1 MADVHKSSFDDA
13 ELPENES
20 FGEDAPDDLESNLED
35 DPGTGRGPSLDEL
48 TDIYAALI
56 QRDDDANVA
65 SVDEPEADPDNL
77 EEEEFEEEEVDE
89 EEFDEEEFEEEEF
102 EEEEFQEEEPLPPV
116 EVTPLSILE
125 SMLFVGN
132 PENEPLKS
140 KQVAALLRG
149 VSPREID
156 ELVKQLNERYAD
168 RGCPY
173 QVDSVG
179 GGYLMRLRPEFSQF
193 RDKFYGRI
201 REARL
206 SQQAIDVLA
215 IVAYRPGATRVEI
228 DDLRGRNSGSILSQL
243 VRRRLLRVERTGE
256 KPRKPSYFPT
266 DRFLG
271 LFGLENLDELPQS
284 QELEY
289 ED

>member
-1 MADVHKSSFDDA
+1 MADVHKSNSDDP
-13 ELPENES
+13 ELPELEPVDDDS
-20 FGEDAPDDLESNLED
+20 TGDLESQVES
-35 DPGTGRGPSLDEL
+35 DPETGRGPSLDEL
-48 TDIYAALI
+48 SGIYAALI
-56 QRDDDANVA
+56 QRDDDASA
-65 SVDEPEADPDNL
+65 APVDDSEAEQEDLDEVEP
-77 EEEEFEEEEVDE
+77 V
-89 EEFDEEEFEEEEF
+89 
-102 EEEEFQEEEPLPPV
+102 EEEPAPSV
-116 EVTPLSILE
+116 DVTPLSILE
-125 SMLFVGN
+125 AMLFVGN
-132 PENEPLKS
+132 PENEPLGA

-156 ELVKQLNERYAD
+156 ELVKKLNERYVD

-179 GGYLMRLRPEFSQF
+179 AGYLMRLRPEFSQF

-228 DDLRGRNSGSILSQL
+228 DDLRGRNSSSILSQL

-271 LFGLENLDELPQS
+271 LFGLDQLDELPQS

>member
-1 MADVHKSSFDDA
+1 
-13 ELPENES
+13 
-20 FGEDAPDDLESNLED
+20 
-35 DPGTGRGPSLDEL
+35 
-48 TDIYAALI
+48 
-56 QRDDDANVA
+56 
-65 SVDEPEADPDNL
+65 
-77 EEEEFEEEEVDE
+77 
-89 EEFDEEEFEEEEF
+89 
-102 EEEEFQEEEPLPPV
+102 
-116 EVTPLSILE
+116 
-125 SMLFVGN
+125 MLFVGN
-132 PENEPLKS
+132 SENEPLKS

>member
-1 MADVHKSSFDDA
+1 MADVQKSNSDDQELPDSEAVFEDPSA
-13 ELPENES
+13 ELRLSVE
-20 FGEDAPDDLESNLED
+20 EDSEP
-35 DPGTGRGPSLDEL
+35 GRGPSLDEL
-48 TDIYAALI
+48 SGIYAALI
-56 QRDDDANVA
+56 KRDNESTAEPDEGDDAA
-65 SVDEPEADPDNL
+65 QPLECSDDEDLL
-77 EEEEFEEEEVDE
+77 EEVT
-89 EEFDEEEFEEEEF
+89 
-102 EEEEFQEEEPLPPV
+102 EEPAV

-125 SMLFVGN
+125 AMLFVGN
-132 PENEPLKS
+132 PENEPLRS

-156 ELVKQLNERYAD
+156 QLVKELNARYER

-173 QVDSVG
+173 RIDSVSA
-179 GGYLMRLRPEFSQF
+179 GYSMKLRPEFSQF

-215 IVAYRPGATRVEI
+215 IVAYRQGATRGQI
-228 DDLRGRNSGSILSQL
+228 DELRGRNSSSILSQL
-243 VRRRLLRVERTGE
+243 VRRQLLRVERTE
-256 KPRKPSYFPT
+256 TKPRKPCYFT
-266 DRFLG
+266 TERFLA
-271 LFGLENLDELPQS
+271 LFGIEQLDELPQS

>member
-1 MADVHKSSFDDA
+1 MADVHKSNSDEP
-13 ELPENES
+13 ELPELEPVDADSTGDLRSNAES
-20 FGEDAPDDLESNLED
+20 

-48 TDIYAALI
+48 SGIYAALI
-56 QRDDDANVA
+56 KRDDDSSEA
-65 SVDEPEADPDNL
+65 SENESSAESLDFSD
-77 EEEEFEEEEVDE
+77 EEVVE
-89 EEFDEEEFEEEEF
+89 A
-102 EEEEFQEEEPLPPV
+102 EPVPSV

-125 SMLFVGN
+125 AMLFVGN
-132 PENEPLKS
+132 PENEPLGA
-140 KQVAALLRG
+140 KQVAGLLRG

-156 ELVKQLNERYAD
+156 KLVKELNERYD
-168 RGCPY
+168 NRGCPY

-179 GGYLMRLRPEFSQF
+179 AGYLMRLRPEFSQF
-193 RDKFYGRI
+193 REKFYGRI

-228 DDLRGRNSGSILSQL
+228 DDLRGRNSSSILSQL

-256 KPRKPSYFPT
+256 KPRKPCYFPT
-266 DRFLG
+266 ERFLG
-271 LFGLENLDELPQS
+271 LFGLDQLDELPQS

>member
-1 MADVHKSSFDDA
+1 MADVQKSNSDDS
-13 ELPENES
+13 ELPEIEPVD
-20 FGEDAPDDLESNLED
+20 EDAPGDLESNIESD
-35 DPGTGRGPSLDEL
+35 SEAGRGPSLDEL

-65 SVDEPEADPDNL
+65 PAEEPEAEQEDLEQENL
-77 EEEEFEEEEVDE
+77 EEEELEEDESVEEES
-89 EEFDEEEFEEEEF
+89 
-102 EEEEFQEEEPLPPV
+102 LPPV

-125 SMLFVGN
+125 AMLFVGN
-132 PENEPLKS
+132 SENEPLKS